1 MFRDILRAAVL
12 AVLTYA
18 IWNIAR
24 WLLGRSPLDNIPGP
38 PSNSFIIGNLAQFHA
53 PDAWEF
59 HKTLEQEYQGV
70 VKIHGLLGGRLLHV
84 FDTAALHSILVKD
97 QDIYEET
104 PMFLSLTGLLFGK
117 GILSTTGDEHRRHRK
132 IMLPAFSTPNLRTM
146 MPVLYEV
153 ADRLRDGLIAPQ
165 LQAGPQELDMYSIM
179 SRTSL
184 EFIGRVGI
192 GYSFDSMTSGEEPTD
207 QYAESLKDLV
217 PATNKLAVLLPT
229 LPLVSSI
236 GTPALREFIMKLI
249 PSKTLREL
257 SSIVKIMDTKAT
269 ALVHAKNEAIRRGE
283 VQENSKDM
291 MSLLLKN
298 NMTADKDMHVTNDEL
313 VAQTSMII
321 QAATDTSSS
330 ALSRLI
336 HLLVLHPDV
345 QEKLR
350 AEILTTEEHM
360 GHDVLVGLPYLD
372 AVIHETLR
380 LYPPVAPAMS
390 RAATKDAIL
399 PLAIPITGIDG
410 RPIHSIPVPKG
421 TGIYIGISA
430 ANHNKTIWGEDA
442 LEFKPERW
450 TNGKAKGVTIRMPG
464 VYGNMMTFVGGG
476 RSCIGFK
483 FAQLELKIVLSVLLR
498 AFRFSSASAQIKWKM
513 DSTATPS
520 VDDMARL
527 PIRVENL

>member
-1 MFRDILRAAVL
+1 MFRDIIRTAVL

-18 IWNIAR
+18 FWNIVR

-38 PSNSFIIGNLAQFHA
+38 PSNSFITGNLAQFHA

-104 PMFLSLTGLLFGK
+104 PMFLSLSGLLFGK
-117 GILSTTGDEHRRHRK
+117 GILSTTG
-132 IMLPAFSTPNLRTM
+132 T
-146 MPVLYEV
+146 
-153 ADRLRDGLIAPQ
+153 LRDGLIAPQ

-184 EFIGRVGI
+184 EFIGRAGI

-217 PATNKLAVLLPT
+217 LPTVNKLVVLLPT

-236 GTPALREFIMKLI
+236 GTPALREFIIKLI

-269 ALVHAKNEAIRRGE
+269 ALVHAKNEAIMRGE

-298 NMTADKDMHVTNDEL
+298 NMTADEDMHVTNDEL

-336 HLLVLHPDV
+336 HLLALHPDV

-390 RAATKDAIL
+390 RVATKDAIL

-410 RPIHSIPVPKG
+410 RPIHSIAVPKG

-450 TNGKAKGVTIRMPG
+450 TNGKAKSVTIRMSG

-476 RSCIGFK
+476 AVAS
-483 FAQLELKIVLSVLLR
+483 LKTEIVLSVLLR
-498 AFRFSSASAQIKWKM
+498 AFRFSSASALIKWKM
-513 DSTATPS
+513 GSTAAPS
-520 VDDMARL
+520 VDDMPRL